1 MGRGRIAGAPTPD
14 IWGRKA
20 GRGRRLQAYGYA
32 PALAGPGRTAGAQPP
47 AKKRAQIVASWR
59 MGSGPYSVGP
69 NPRHI
74 EGVWGRQKAS
84 PPGA

>member
-32 PALAGPGRTAGAQPP
+32 PGLR
-47 AKKRAQIVASWR
+47 
-59 MGSGPYSVGP
+59 
-69 NPRHI
+69 
-74 EGVWGRQKAS
+74 
-84 PPGA
+84 

>member
-32 PALAGPGRTAGAQPP
+32 PGLQ
-47 AKKRAQIVASWR
+47 
-59 MGSGPYSVGP
+59 
-69 NPRHI
+69 
-74 EGVWGRQKAS
+74 
-84 PPGA
+84 